1 MAENIKPQANPADYR
16 PNETPVDIETLVKA
30 DHKKKIRFGLIM
42 GILCALYW
50 GVWYVP
56 GYAVYDLPDLLNS
69 LSANLTENHPSLST
83 DANTLMVCVFLT
95 GLNAIACALVLFI
108 WNGALGKLPEFH
120 RTLVEFKAASKYFLL
135 AGICGACAVS
145 GTYIAATFLSPGFAA
160 IAGLLYPIIGT
171 TMSVLYLKQKVS
183 KRGYLAIIV
192 LLAGGITL
200 YSGTLIAGNTDSSNP
215 TLGAIGGIMA
225 AVGWGFEGVVA
236 GKALDICEPD
246 VGLHLRFCFEALF
259 WIIVMLIFTGCGY
272 NLFYSIG
279 DVFGDPAD
287 FVVVLMLGLSFAWCY
302 VTWYK
307 SFPFLGVARGQA
319 VGSLYA
325 ACAVIFL
332 IIFFGPE
339 DALGYDD
346 DSMALIV
353 GSTIAGLII
362 CLIGSFLI
370 ATEDSEGLVSL
381 RAENEPADENGH
393 AANTVEPMD
402 DHGKIIRKA
411 PIKFRLM
418 QILENGGPQWSY
430 EVVDKLCEEY
440 GMKSEHDKH
449 MVNYDL
455 IEMTSA
461 GFLREEGYEIDTE
474 GKLNKDHLLVKYAI
488 TDLGITT
495 IDELKTKVRHYE

>member
-1 MAENIKPQANPADYR
+1 MAENIEPQANPVDSR
-16 PNETPVDIETLVKA
+16 PNQTPVDIETLVKA

-171 TMSVLYLKQKVS
+171 IMSVLYLKQKVS

-200 YSGTLIAGNTDSSNP
+200 YSGTLIAGNTESSNP

-272 NLFYSIG
+272 NLFYAIG
-279 DVFGDPAD
+279 DVLCDPAD

-381 RAENEPADENGH
+381 RTETKTDDGH
-393 AANTVEPMD
+393 VETTVVPMD
-402 DHGKIIRKA
+402 DHGKIIKKA

-418 QILENGGPQWSY
+418 QILENGGPMWSY
-430 EVVDKLCEEY
+430 EIVDKLCEEY
-440 GMKSEHDKH
+440 GMKSDHDKH

-461 GFLREEGYEIDTE
+461 GFLSEEGYEIDTE

-495 IDELKTKVRHYE
+495 VDGLKSNVRFYE

>member
-1 MAENIKPQANPADYR
+1 MAENIEPQANKVDSR
-16 PNETPVDIETLVKA
+16 PTETPVDLESLIKA

-42 GILCALYW
+42 GIFCALYW

-56 GYAVYDLPDLLNS
+56 GAAVWDLPDLLNS
-69 LSANLTENHPSLST
+69 LSANLAENHPGL
-83 DANTLMVCVFLT
+83 DENANTVMVCVFLT

-145 GTYIAATFLSPGFAA
+145 GTYIASTFLSPGFAA
-160 IAGLLYPIIGT
+160 VAGLLYPIIGT
-171 TMSVLYLKQKVS
+171 IMSVLYLKQKVS
-183 KRGYLAIIV
+183 RRGYLAIIV
-192 LLAGGITL
+192 LLVGGITL
-200 YSGTLIAGNTDSSNP
+200 YAGSMISPSSESVNP
-215 TLGAIGGIMA
+215 GLGAIGGVMA

-259 WIIVMLIFTGCGY
+259 WIIVMLIFTACGY

-279 DVFGDPAD
+279 DVLCDWAD
-287 FVVVLMLGLSFAWCY
+287 FIVVLLLGLSFAWCY

-332 IIFFGPE
+332 IIFFGPQK
-339 DALGYDD
+339 ALGYDD
-346 DSMALIV
+346 DSEALIV

-362 CLIGSFLI
+362 CLIGSYLI
-370 ATEDSEGLVSL
+370 ATEDTEGLVSL
-381 RAENEPADENGH
+381 RDSGGSETTGAVEKT
-393 AANTVEPMD
+393 TVTPMD
-402 DHGKIIRKA
+402 DHGKIIKKA

-418 QILENGGPQWSY
+418 QILENGGEMWSY
-430 EVVDKLCEEY
+430 EVVDQLCKEY
-440 GMKSEHDKH
+440 NMTSEHSKH

-461 GFLREEGYEIDTE
+461 GFLQEIDHQVDTE
-474 GKLNKDHLLVKYAI
+474 GKLNKGHLLVKYAI

-495 IDELKTKVRHYE
+495 VDGLKSEVRHYE

>member
-1 MAENIKPQANPADYR
+1 
-16 PNETPVDIETLVKA
+16 
-30 DHKKKIRFGLIM
+30 M

-171 TMSVLYLKQKVS
+171 IMSVLYLKQKVS

-200 YSGTLIAGNTDSSNP
+200 YSGTLIAGNTESSNP

-272 NLFYSIG
+272 NLFYAIG
-279 DVFGDPAD
+279 DVLCDPAD

-381 RAENEPADENGH
+381 RTETKTDDGH
-393 AANTVEPMD
+393 VETTVVPMD
-402 DHGKIIRKA
+402 DHGKIIKKA

-418 QILENGGPQWSY
+418 QILENGGPMWSY
-430 EVVDKLCEEY
+430 EIVDKLCEEY
-440 GMKSEHDKH
+440 GMKSDHDKH

-461 GFLREEGYEIDTE
+461 GFLSEEGYEIDTE

-495 IDELKTKVRHYE
+495 VDGLKSKVRFYE

>member
-1 MAENIKPQANPADYR
+1 MAENIEPQANPVDSR
-16 PNETPVDIETLVKA
+16 PNQTPVDIETLVKA
-30 DHKKKIRFGLIM
+30 DHKQNIRFGVIM

-171 TMSVLYLKQKVS
+171 IMSVLYLKQKVS

-200 YSGTLIAGNTDSSNP
+200 YSGTLIAGNTESSNP

-272 NLFYSIG
+272 NLFYAIG
-279 DVFGDPAD
+279 DVLCDPAD

-381 RAENEPADENGH
+381 RTETKTDDGH
-393 AANTVEPMD
+393 VETTVVPMD
-402 DHGKIIRKA
+402 DHGKIIKKA

-418 QILENGGPQWSY
+418 QILENGGPMWSY
-430 EVVDKLCEEY
+430 EIVDKLCEEY
-440 GMKSEHDKH
+440 GMKSDHDKH

-461 GFLREEGYEIDTE
+461 GFLSEEGYEIDTE
-474 GKLNKDHLLVKYAI
+474 GKLNKHHLLVKYAI

-495 IDELKTKVRHYE
+495 VDGLKSNVRFYE